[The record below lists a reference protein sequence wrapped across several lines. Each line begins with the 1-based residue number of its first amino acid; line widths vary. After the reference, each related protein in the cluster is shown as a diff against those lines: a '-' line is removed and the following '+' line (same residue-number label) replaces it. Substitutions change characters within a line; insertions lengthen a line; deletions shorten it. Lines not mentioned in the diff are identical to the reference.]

1 MDTMEVPNYGTVVVC
16 PYNNAHQ
23 ILAERLQKHLVKCR
37 RQYPNAKITACPF
50 NNAHHIP
57 EQELKLHTKTCP
69 DRGQMESFKY
79 AIAST
84 PAPQPQAAVYVRSD
98 GTTVLATAPPVEDVK
113 QDDDENW
120 DDMDAP
126 AYNPAK
132 YCANNLIIRKA
143 THKTA
148 AEKRQFYEDERVR
161 HEMLKK
167 GNA

>member
-1 MDTMEVPNYGTVVVC
+1 MEVPNYGTVVVC

-84 PAPQPQAAVYVRSD
+84 PAPPPQAA
-98 GTTVLATAPPVEDVK
+98 